1 MSLIKEINNYQNKL
15 LIINYLLQNYKYEL
29 NEKISQNLENQ
40 KIAIKVFFQIP
51 KNLQEKLNHLI
62 FQPNIIIET
71 LLINMKFEI
80 IKNIFYYFPN
90 LQDDKLITIYAE
102 KTMSFDKKKIKINPN
117 TFINSSDNND
127 EDLVILTANSN
138 LDNEIS
144 LKHYFKSA
152 PDFELFIRFMNLC
165 TNIQIIGTTCFKVS
179 NNCSKYLLEKNPPQ
193 PKILFINFIIKVLKY
208 LETRIQQNLESQDS
222 KSKHDIDKIRQKLSL
237 YKKLTE
243 LFKEFIYVGFNL
255 FSKELIIWLI

>member
-1 MSLIKEINNYQNKL
+1 MKKIQFCLSLIKELNNYQNKL

-71 LLINMKFEI
+71 LLINMKFDI

-102 KTMSFDKKKIKINPN
+102 KTMSFDKKGFNIHPN
-117 TFINSSDNND
+117 YTDSSKDEID
-127 EDLVILTANSN
+127 EDLVILTANSS

-179 NNCSKYLLEKNPPQ
+179 NNCSKYLSEKNPSQ
-193 PKILFINFIIKVLKY
+193 PKILFINFIIKVLNY
-208 LETRIQQNLESQDS
+208 LETRIQQNLDSQDF
-222 KSKHDIDKIRQKLSL
+222 KNKPEIDKIQQKLCL
-237 YKKLTE
+237 YKKLTD
-243 LFKEFIYVGFNL
+243 LFKEFIYVVC
-255 FSKELIIWLI
+255 

>member
-1 MSLIKEINNYQNKL
+1 MSLIKELNNYQNKL
-15 LIINYLLQNYKYEL
+15 LIINYLLQNYKSEL

-62 FQPNIIIET
+62 FQANIIIET
-71 LLINMKFEI
+71 LLINMKFDI

-102 KTMSFDKKKIKINPN
+102 KTMSFDKKGIN
-117 TFINSSDNND
+117 NSVNSIDSDED
-127 EDLVILTANSN
+127 DLVILTANSN
-138 LDNEIS
+138 QDNEIS

-152 PDFELFIRFMNLC
+152 PDFELFMKFMNLC
-165 TNIQIIGTTCFKVS
+165 TNIQIIATTCFKVS

-193 PKILFINFIIKVLKY
+193 PKIIFINFIIKVLKY
-208 LETRIQQNLESQDS
+208 LETRIHQYLETQDS
-222 KSKHDIDKIRQKLSL
+222 KSKPEIDKIQQKLSL

-243 LFKEFIYVGFNL
+243 LFKEFIYVYN
-255 FSKELIIWLI
+255 